1 MVDLNEYRESVQQ
14 IRRYAAVHNVS
25 EEQTSKIFQ
34 ACFRQLEA
42 KYARKSSSKSS
53 RPLRII
59 LSLALVTIVLLCLLN
74 YNQNWLNAVFIRIS
88 QNSIYP
94 ALYLLRKVAIPF
106 ISLYPSLTELYDEWC
121 LIENPYFY
129 VNDMDCWPCT
139 MVHSVLDLTGHNI
152 SRSFNIG
159 IPYTRAENNT
169 RVKMKDLFNL
179 YWNNRDIFDE
189 DAKRI
194 SSNNGTFKT
203 IRDVMNNRLD
213 TFRTVFFATHVSW
226 RVNRMRPNRLLRKL
240 FPKPVEAPNWWSQST
255 EKYIFIDES
264 SSPPYSL
271 PNPECSNIVIRCA
284 AGARLI
290 KMIPSSEC
298 SQHCKSS
305 TILLSAGHTLWY
317 NWWYWRPMS
326 LPVYNATD
334 FSIGYLT
341 SFC

>member
-1 MVDLNEYRESVQQ
+1 MVDLNEYRESVRQ
-14 IRRYAAVHNVS
+14 IRQYAAEHNVS
-25 EEQTSKIFQ
+25 EAQTSEIFQ

-42 KYARKSSSKSS
+42 KYSKKSNRLS
-53 RPLRII
+53 RPLRCAFLFLFISII
-59 LSLALVTIVLLCLLN
+59 SLHL
-74 YNQNWLNAVFIRIS
+74 YDQRWLNDAFVRIS

-94 ALYLLRKVAIPF
+94 VLYALRKLAIP
-106 ISLYPSLTELYDEWC
+106 IVSLYPSLSELYDEWC

-129 VNDMDCWPCT
+129 VSDMDCWPCT
-139 MVHSVLDLTGHNI
+139 MVYSVPDLTGHNI
-152 SRSFNIG
+152 NKSFNIG

-169 RVKMKDLFNL
+169 KVKMKDLVDT
-179 YWNNRDIFDE
+179 YWNNQDIFDQ
-189 DAKRI
+189 DARRI
-194 SSNNGTFKT
+194 SSNNETFKT
-203 IRDVMNNRLD
+203 IHDAMRNRLD
-213 TFRTVFFATHVSW
+213 IYPTDSLTTHISW
-226 RVNRMRPNRLLRKL
+226 KVNRMKPNRILRKL
-240 FPKPVEAPNWWSQST
+240 FPKPIGTPSWWSQGT

-264 SSPPYSL
+264 ESPSYIL
-271 PNPECSNIVIRCA
+271 PNPECSNIVIRCV

-298 SQHCKSS
+298 LQHCRSL

-334 FSIGYLT
+334 LSIGYLT

>member
-1 MVDLNEYRESVQQ
+1 MVDLDEYRESVRQ
-14 IRRYAAVHNVS
+14 IRRYAAAHNVS
-25 EEQTSKIFQ
+25 EAQTSAIFR

-42 KYARKSSSKSS
+42 KYSRRSNKSW
-53 RPLRII
+53 RTLRII
-59 LSLALVTIVLLCLLN
+59 LPFALTSVVLLFLC
-74 YNQNWLNAVFIRIS
+74 QSWLNVLFIRIS

-94 ALYLLRKVAIPF
+94 ALYVLRKAAVPIV
-106 ISLYPSLTELYDEWC
+106 SLYPSLSELYDEWC

-139 MVHSVLDLTGHNI
+139 MVHSVPDLTGHNI
-152 SRSFNIG
+152 SRSFNVG

-169 RVKMKDLFNL
+169 KVKMKDLVNL
-179 YWNNRDIFDE
+179 YWNNRDVFDE

-194 SSNNGTFKT
+194 SSNNETFKI
-203 IRDVMNNRLD
+203 IRDVMGKRLD
-213 TFRTVFFATHVSW
+213 MFRTASLGTHISW
-226 RVNRMRPNRLLRKL
+226 RVNRMRPSRILRKL
-240 FPKPVEAPNWWSQST
+240 FPKPAETPNWWSQGT
-255 EKYIFIDES
+255 EKYFFIDES
-264 SSPPYSL
+264 RSPPYSL

-284 AGARLI
+284 AGARLM

-298 SQHCKSS
+298 AQHCRSS

-317 NWWYWRPMS
+317 NWWYWRPVS

-334 FSIGYLT
+334 LSIGYLT